1 MPLWLLKPS
10 APYLN
15 TVCDKSPKGPTP
27 NHHWPPA
34 NAGAIVVER
43 TSDFAGYGVY
53 LKLEARQSLGFGF
66 AAVSAGCRV
75 ESVDFSL
82 G

>member
-1 MPLWLLKPS
+1 MHPTETQYVTNPE
-10 APYLN
+10 
-15 TVCDKSPKGPTP
+15 GPTP
-27 NHHWPPA
+27 HHHWPHA
-34 NAGAIVVER
+34 DAGAVVVER

-53 LKLEARQSLGFGF
+53 LKLEARQSFGFGF
-66 AAVSAGCRV
+66 GVVSAGCRV